1 MFVISN
7 NNNAEAP
14 FRVESDLTI
23 QEASHI
29 QDFTLWKKT
38 ETNKLQLSQ
47 MYRQLS
53 DSTSGWNEHLGVTQ
67 LLWLTESFSMLRAV
81 ANLENSV
88 SGASVSLENK
98 KNVAIVQKMSAG
110 GLTCI
115 SGCRDPSYSRTFAK
129 SDSGPSQAAIT

>member
-7 NNNAEAP
+7 NNNGEAP

-67 LLWLTESFSMLRAV
+67 LLWLPESFSMLRAV
-81 ANLENSV
+81 ANLENSA

-98 KNVAIVQKMSAG
+98 KMLQLFRRCLPGAWHAFQAVVTPVTPAPLRN
-110 GLTCI
+110 LTL
-115 SGCRDPSYSRTFAK
+115 DQVK
-129 SDSGPSQAAIT
+129 QL